1 MAKKPPP
8 APAHHAK
15 ARGNGSGSVYQE
27 GVGKPDD
34 ARKPDAKKRTRWV
47 AQVKVDGKYR
57 RTYHPNK
64 TAAKKALTKMVQA
77 ASTGQVVVNGNTTL
91 ADLLTRWETRVL
103 PAQGLSVRT
112 LDTYRWACNMLRKD
126 LGTKRLARLTPE
138 DVETA
143 FDKRADDGMS
153 RASLVKVRSVLGKAL
168 DWAMRRRAIDGNVA
182 RIVELPAAARRQQEG
197 RSMTAD
203 QARTVLAATEHR
215 LHALWTVMLYLGL
228 RPGEAT
234 GLCWRD
240 VDLDNA
246 VIHVRRSL
254 KLERGVL
261 VLDER
266 LKTDRSRRS
275 LEVPPQVI
283 AALRAHR
290 VDQAKAQ
297 LKAGE
302 LWQPPYP
309 DLVFTT
315 ALGTPLGP
323 RNLHRSLTLLT
334 ERLGLGAWKPHS
346 LRHSAASLMSEAG
359 VPMERIA
366 DQLGHD
372 GTRMALLV
380 YRHAVK
386 PTVSGGLVMGEVLA

>member
-1 MAKKPPP
+1 MAKKPPVEP
-8 APAHHAK
+8 GHHAK
-15 ARGNGSGSVYQE
+15 ERGNGSGSVYQE
-27 GVGKPDD
+27 G
-34 ARKPDAKKRTRWV
+34 ARRPVAERGRWV
-47 AQVKVDGKYR
+47 AQVKVDGKFR

-64 TAAKKALTKMVQA
+64 TAANKALDEMRSA
-77 ASTGQVVVNGNTTL
+77 AANGAIIVEGNTTL
-91 ADLLTRWETRVL
+91 ADLLDRWETKVL
-103 PAQGLSVRT
+103 PAQNLSVRT
-112 LDTYRWACNMLRKD
+112 QDAYHWACTILRED
-126 LGTKRLARLTPE
+126 VGSKRLAKLAPE
-138 DVETA
+138 HVEAA
-143 FDKRADDGMS
+143 FEARAESGMS

-168 DWAMRRRAIDGNVA
+168 DWALRRRAIGSNIA
-182 RIVELPAAARRQQEG
+182 RIVELPAQARRAEAG
-197 RSMTAD
+197 RSMTAE
-203 QARTVLAATEHR
+203 QARAVLGATRHR

-234 GLCWRD
+234 GLCWVD

-254 KLERGVL
+254 KLERSQL

-275 LEVPPQVI
+275 LDAPAQVI
-283 AALRAHR
+283 TALRAHR
-290 VDQAKAQ
+290 IEQAKAQ

-334 ERLGLGAWKPHS
+334 ERLELGPWHPHE

-372 GTRMALLV
+372 GTRMGLLV

-386 PTVSGGLVMGEVLA
+386 PTIGAGMVMGDVLGVAK

>member
-1 MAKKPPP
+1 MPKKPPVEP
-8 APAHHAK
+8 GHHK
-15 ARGNGSGSVYQE
+15 KVRGNGSGSVYQE
-27 GVGKPDD
+27 GATKPV
-34 ARKPDAKKRTRWV
+34 AERGRWV
-47 AQVKVDGKYR
+47 AQVKTEDGKFR
-57 RTYHPNK
+57 RTYHPTK
-64 TAAKKALTKMVQA
+64 TKAEAALTTMRA
-77 ASTGQVVVNGNTTL
+77 AVDAGNVIADGNTTL
-91 ADLLTRWETRVL
+91 ADMLSRWETKVL

-112 LDTYRWACNMLRKD
+112 LDTYSWACSILSADVGRARLRK
-126 LGTKRLARLTPE
+126 LTPE
-138 DVETA
+138 AVEDA
-143 FDKRADDGMS
+143 FQRRAENGMS

-168 DWAMRRRAIDGNVA
+168 DYAQRRGAVTRNIA
-182 RIVELPAAARRQQEG
+182 RIVELPAQARRAEKG
-197 RSMTAD
+197 RSLTSD
-203 QARTVLAATEHR
+203 QARAVLAATQHR

-234 GLCWRD
+234 GLSWVD

-246 VIHVRRSL
+246 VVHVRRSL
-254 KLERGVL
+254 KLERGQL

-266 LKTDRSRRS
+266 LKTERSRRS
-275 LEVPPQVI
+275 LDAPPQVI

-290 VDQAKAQ
+290 VEQMKAQ

-323 RNLHRSLTLLT
+323 RNLHRSLTQLT
-334 ERLGLGAWKPHS
+334 ERLGLGPWHPHE
-346 LRHSAASLMSEAG
+346 LRHSAASLMSEHGMA
-359 VPMERIA
+359 MERIA

-372 GTRMALLV
+372 GTRMGLLV

-386 PTVSGGLVMGEVLA
+386 PTVDGGAIMAEVLG